1 MNFWTASLGGYIN
14 GEKRV
19 IEFSLEKGQFIH
31 LGEFMEIRK
40 AEINDANVVG
50 EVHSTAWKQAYA
62 NVFPAEYLSED
73 TPAQRTREFQESC
86 SDEKINYYLVYEG
99 EKAVGIVKIISD
111 KIDYEISSFYILQ
124 EYRNKGYGKK
134 VIAYLKQLFDRAK
147 IQLWVLEDNKKA
159 RQFYEKN
166 GFRDTG
172 KTRSIYRGKRYTQLQ
187 YEYAAE
193 RCI

>member
-1 MNFWTASLGGYIN
+1 MNFWIASLGGYIN

-50 EVHSTAWKQAYA
+50 EV
-62 NVFPAEYLSED
+62 
-73 TPAQRTREFQESC
+73 QESC
-86 SDEKINYYLVYEG
+86 SDERINYYLVYEV
-99 EKAVGIVKIISD
+99 EKAVEIVKIISD